1 MPPPANVVRK
11 SLPTRFTPYIN
22 RVGLVGSPTSD
33 GSEFSPEASTRSPS
47 PSLRTRVSIST
58 LQRQPKH
65 SLGLGLGHTLLTS
78 SNAPHHTQHSHK
90 ENEAGIGIFARGRGA
105 VSPVSPS
112 GAIGPAPPTEGDL
125 LSEMGISKKRANM
138 MRRTD
143 SNAWSFS
150 SESTSD
156 GYDNLVAEPTIGELP
171 IVLPWERKPTDSALF
186 ILNTIS

>member
-1 MPPPANVVRK
+1 
-11 SLPTRFTPYIN
+11 
-22 RVGLVGSPTSD
+22 
-33 GSEFSPEASTRSPS
+33 
-47 PSLRTRVSIST
+47 
-58 LQRQPKH
+58 
-65 SLGLGLGHTLLTS
+65 
-78 SNAPHHTQHSHK
+78 
-90 ENEAGIGIFARGRGA
+90 
-105 VSPVSPS
+105 
-112 GAIGPAPPTEGDL
+112 
-125 LSEMGISKKRANM
+125 MGISKKRANM